1 MEALLYDRIKDKL
14 VQCRLCRQDCVIKP
28 GRRGKCGVRENR
40 DGTLTSL
47 VYGRVVAAN
56 VDPIEKKPLFHLL
69 PGSLSFSIATVG
81 CNLRCRFCQNADIAQ
96 MPRHQMPVD
105 RKGRIVGQAQTPAA
119 IVAAAKANNCASI
132 AYTYTEPTIYFE
144 FAQDTAGLA
153 RQAGLKNVWVTNGFM
168 SADALEMAA
177 PYMDAA
183 NVDLKAFSDDF
194 YRQQCGA
201 RLSPVLETLRAMKRL
216 GIWVEVTTL
225 IIPGLND
232 DPEELKQLAAF
243 IAKDLGIDT
252 PWHVSRFHPTYQL
265 TDRPPTPVETI
276 VNARQI
282 GLDAGLHYVY
292 CGNIP
297 GRGGEDT
304 RCWQCGETLIDRQGF
319 SIRRNSAEAGA
330 CPHCRTAVAGVGI

>member
-1 MEALLYDRIKDKL
+1 MEALLYDRLDHKA

-47 VYGRVVAAN
+47 VYGQVVAAN
-56 VDPIEKKPLFHLL
+56 VDPIEKKPLFHLQ
-69 PGSLSFSIATVG
+69 PGSLSFSVATVG

-96 MPRHQMPVD
+96 MPRDH
-105 RKGRIVGQAQTPAA
+105 KGRIVGQSQTPEA
-119 IVAAAKANNCASI
+119 IVAAAKASNCASI
-132 AYTYTEPTIYFE
+132 AYTYTEPTVYFE
-144 FAQDTAGLA
+144 FAHATAKLA
-153 RQAGLKNVWVTNGFM
+153 HAAGIKNVWVTNGFM
-168 SADALEMAA
+168 SAVALETAA
-177 PYMDAA
+177 PYLDAA

-201 RLSPVLETLRAMKRL
+201 RLTPVLNTLKGMKRL

-232 DPEELKQLAAF
+232 DPAELKQLAAF
-243 IAKDLGIDT
+243 IAADLGVDT

-276 VNARQI
+276 INARRI
-282 GLDAGLHYVY
+282 GIEAGLRYVY

-297 GRGGEDT
+297 GQGGEDT
-304 RCWQCGETLIDRQGF
+304 ICWKCGETLIERQGF
-319 SIRRNSAEAGA
+319 AIRRNTVVAGA
-330 CPHCRTAVAGVGI
+330 CPHCRMAVAGM